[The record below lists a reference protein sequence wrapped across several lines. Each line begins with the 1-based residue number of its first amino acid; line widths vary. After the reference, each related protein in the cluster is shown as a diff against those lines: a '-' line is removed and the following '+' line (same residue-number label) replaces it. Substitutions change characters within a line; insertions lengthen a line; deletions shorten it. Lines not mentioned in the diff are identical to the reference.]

1 MPFNGIDNLRDSREK
16 VTLTPKMLM
25 EIRRCALDPIY
36 FIEHYV
42 YINTLDH
49 GFQLMKLYPYQ
60 KAAILR
66 FLKYR
71 FNINKWSR
79 QVGKSTV
86 VRAYILWYAVFH
98 RRKTIMILGN
108 KLSLA
113 KEQLQQFRDTYLAL
127 PFWMQPGVTL
137 WNKLS
142 VEFTTKTRVL
152 IAATT
157 PDGVRG
163 YSLNLLYLDEF
174 AFLRPKM
181 AGEFLAGVMPTIT
194 SGTTSHVIIT
204 SCVTKDTM
212 VCTPDGIRTVGDFVI
227 DDGRL
232 MGYEVPEYK
241 VLGRYGMN
249 TGHIMHNDGRKK
261 TLIVK
266 TRYSELECSRMHKW
280 WICRDGEYSLKRA
293 HELKV
298 DDYVMVRYGM
308 NCWGDDY
315 IGYKHIT
322 QPNGKEYKNA
332 VGDIDYITPDIAYLF
347 GLYIAEGN
355 INDYVSN
362 KSVSITIGDNISA
375 LLDKCGFTYYKWDKF
390 HYRITSADLVSLFK
404 FVGFDVSLH
413 AKQKVIPP
421 RLMRMSKE
429 CTAAMIQGMM
439 DGDGCATA
447 KRCRITYTSASYQL
461 IKQLRMLLLNF
472 GILSTMSEHDIHPTK
487 KVKVWSHSWTI
498 EVTTSSMVSKYF
510 DEIGFRLDR
519 KTANRETQIKHS
531 SKPAHYDIIPFSA
544 PVIRRLKKTKVITN
558 DIFKLTGGICREGQ
572 EHLSRSLVLNI
583 KSKLPDDVIDA
594 EPIFQNAEPD
604 CCWCPITSIESGEA
618 EVFDFSLND
627 DNYGGPMWAHSVI
640 YNGNTG
646 LQTPNGM
653 NHFYEMW
660 QTAVDEETATL
671 EELQNKYVRSVV
683 LWNEVPGRT
692 EEWGRAEL
700 ERSGEMRFRQEFE
713 CEFIGSA
720 ITLIDF
726 KKLQIL
732 KNHIRE
738 PLILESAVIPEGFD
752 LRIYAEPL
760 FPEELDKKGW
770 TYAAAIDSG
779 YGMRKDYHVLQIML
793 VKSNI
798 EVEQVAVLSANSVP
812 IEIFCARARELLS
825 VFSNP
830 PLTIEF
836 NGPGSRTFHIFFNEF
851 GYDNLQ
857 HYDDDLQGL
866 WVTNQIKQS
875 GVLLAKLYIEQ
886 GYLKLYDKKTIDEF
900 MSFTKLTQNTW
911 GSSAGTND
919 DHVIATCWV
928 LYWVN
933 SEMFYGEIKPIQ
945 YINGLELMFSNG
957 IALEANRVV
966 SDLSNES
973 VTNEQRALAKLEA
986 ASLLPA
992 TASLSKVRMPKPV
1005 TENAASTKN
1014 LKQLSGAPVRPLGIP

>member
-1 MPFNGIDNLRDSREK
+1 MPFNGIDNLRDSRDK
-16 VTLTPKMLM
+16 VPMKPWMFQ
-25 EIRRCALDPIY
+25 EIKKCAQDPIY

-66 FLKYR
+66 FMKYR

-86 VRAYILWYAVFH
+86 VRAFILWYAVFH
-98 RRKTIMILGN
+98 RRKTIMMLGN

-113 KEQLQQFRDTYLAL
+113 KEQLQQFRETYLAL

-194 SGTTSHVIIT
+194 SGTTSRVIIT

-249 TGHIMHNDGRKK
+249 TGHLMHNDGRKK
-261 TLIVK
+261 TRIVK
-266 TRYSELECSRMHKW
+266 TRYTELECSLMHKW

-298 DDYVMVRYGM
+298 GDYVMVRYGM

-322 QPNGKEYKNA
+322 RSTGKEYKNA
-332 VGDIDYITPDIAYLF
+332 VGDIDYINPDMAYLF

-355 INDYVSN
+355 ISDKPDR
-362 KSVSITIGDNISA
+362 KSLFITIGDDVGPSFKKLGLNYYRKKDGIHYQISN
-375 LLDKCGFTYYKWDKF
+375 
-390 HYRITSADLVSLFK
+390 SDLVSLFK

-472 GILSTMSEHDIHPTK
+472 GILSTMSEHDIPPTK
-487 KVKVWSHSWTI
+487 KVKVWSHSWTL
-498 EVTTSSMVSKYF
+498 EVTSSSMVSKYF

-519 KTANRETQIKHS
+519 KTAKRETQIKHS
-531 SKPAHYDIIPFSA
+531 PKPAHYDIIPFSA

-572 EHLSRSLVLNI
+572 EHLSRSLILNI
-583 KSKLPDDVIDA
+583 KSKLPNAVIDA

-604 CCWCPITSIESGEA
+604 CCWCPITSIGTDEA

-646 LQTPNGM
+646 FNTPNGM
-653 NHFYEMW
+653 NHFYDMW
-660 QTAVDEETATL
+660 QTAVEEDTATL
-671 EELQNKYVRSVV
+671 EELKNKYVRSVV

-726 KKLQIL
+726 KKLQQL
-732 KNHIRE
+732 KSEE
-738 PLILESAVIPEGFD
+738 PLILPKSKIPEGMD
-752 LRIYAEPL
+752 LRIYREPL
-760 FPEELDKKGW
+760 YPHELEKNGW
-770 TYAAAIDSG
+770 LYVAAIDSG
-779 YGMRKDYHVLQIML
+779 YGIRKDNHCLQIML
-793 VKSNI
+793 AKSNL
-798 EVEQVAVLSANSVP
+798 ELEQVAVLSSNQVTVEA
-812 IEIFCARARELLS
+812 FCARAAELLS
-825 VFSNP
+825 VYGNP

-836 NGPGSRTFHIFFNEF
+836 NGPGSRTYYIFFSVL
-851 GYDNLQ
+851 GYDNIQ
-857 HYDDDLQGL
+857 NYDDDLRGL
-866 WVTNQIKQS
+866 WVNNQVKQN
-875 GVLLAKLYIEQ
+875 GVMLAKLYVEN
-886 GYLKLYDKKTIDEF
+886 GYLKLHDKKTIEEF
-900 MSFTKLTQNTW
+900 MSFTRLTQNTW

-919 DHVIATCWV
+919 DHVIATCWC
-928 LYWVN
+928 LYYVN
-933 SEMFYGEIKPIQ
+933 SDMFYGEIKPIQ
-945 YINGLELMFSNG
+945 YLNGLELQFSNG
-957 IALEANRVV
+957 IALEANKAIDDLNDPV
-966 SDLSNES
+966 SRR
-973 VTNEQRALAKLEA
+973 EQGALARLEV
-986 ASLLPA
+986 ASMTPEA
-992 TASLSKVRMPKPV
+992 QSLSRARFPSQQVPKLG
-1005 TENAASTKN
+1005 T
-1014 LKQLSGAPVRPLGIP
+1014 QLAK